1 MVKSKDLVKGIGN
14 YNATTKYYDD
24 WSSTY
29 DTSLKKWSYRAP
41 YKASLVLKTYLT
53 TAPKNILDLACG
65 TGLFA
70 ESIIKFFPKTV
81 IDGIDISKKIL
92 HKAKEKKIYK
102 KLICSNFDRNILIKK
117 KYDLTSC
124 IGAMTYTKNPKKLML
139 NVHALTNLR
148 GFFIFTHRID
158 LWKKQNYPKLL
169 ESLSNKWDPIFISRP
184 ILYLPQNKFF
194 NDSIKIK
201 IALLKKL

>member
-1 MVKSKDLVKGIGN
+1 MVKSKDLIKGIGN
-14 YNATTKYYDD
+14 YKATTKYYDD

-29 DTSLKKWSYRAP
+29 DASLKKWSYRAP
-41 YKASLVLKTYLT
+41 SKASLILKTYLT
-53 TAPKNILDLACG
+53 TPPKNILDLACG

-70 ESIIKFFPKTV
+70 ESITNFFPKAV
-81 IDGIDISKKIL
+81 IDGMDISKKIL
-92 HKAKEKKIYK
+92 LKAKEKKIYN
-102 KLICSNFDRNILIKK
+102 KLFCSNFDGNFIIKK

-124 IGAMTYTKNPKKLML
+124 IGAMTYTKKPKKLIL
-139 NVHALTNLR
+139 NVHKLTNLR

-169 ESLSNKWDPIFISRP
+169 DSLSKKWNIIFISRP

-194 NDSIKIK
+194 KDSIKIK
-201 IALLKKL
+201 IVLLKKI